1 MSEREIIGDEV
12 REVTGTRSYRNWY
25 IIVRILAFTVC
36 EMGCHRN
43 VLSRGVT

>member
-12 REVTGTRSYRNWY
+12 REVIGTRSYRNWY

-36 EMGCHRN
+36 GRWDAT
-43 VLSRGVT
+43 GTF